1 MNDETGM
8 TPFSLLLKPV
18 SAACTLECSYCFYK
32 KTFGIYPGT
41 ANRMTG
47 STLEKVLQLYL
58 EMGFDISSLCFQG
71 GEPLLADVNFYY
83 LIPELFDRYAASGQ
97 TLELSF
103 QTNAVGITREWTRL
117 FSLLHALVGVS
128 LDGPRN
134 IHDAYRG
141 DGTFDAVMKGIDH
154 LRSDDI
160 PINILAMI
168 TDKSIG
174 NIDIMYDFFMERQF
188 KWLQFI
194 PCVEVDHLTKRLSAF
209 SITSEGFERFYS
221 SLFDRWFE
229 NGYPDVSI
237 RLFEDILLY
246 LVEGV
251 VGSCTH
257 KEMCDSHLVIEYNGD
272 VYPCDFFVDRKWKLG
287 NIHETPLSGLVRSPL
302 RNKFMHLKS
311 EYAAACSGCRY
322 YALCRGGCTKHYLY
336 SSICHVMPNHLCA
349 GYYRFLDYTYGR
361 FLELRDDILKRRNAQ

>member
-1 MNDETGM
+1 M
-8 TPFSLLLKPV
+8 
-18 SAACTLECSYCFYK
+18 
-32 KTFGIYPGT
+32 
-41 ANRMTG
+41 
-47 STLEKVLQLYL
+47 
-58 EMGFDISSLCFQG
+58 
-71 GEPLLADVNFYY
+71 
-83 LIPELFDRYAASGQ
+83 
-97 TLELSF
+97 
-103 QTNAVGITREWTRL
+103 
-117 FSLLHALVGVS
+117 
-128 LDGPRN
+128 
-134 IHDAYRG
+134 HDAYRG
-141 DGTFDAVMKGIDH
+141 NGTFNAVMKGIDL

-174 NIDIMYDFFMERQF
+174 NADMMYDFFMECQF

-194 PCVEVDHLTKRLSAF
+194 PCVEVDPLTNRLSAF
-209 SITSEGFERFYS
+209 SITGEGFERFYS

-251 VGSCTH
+251 PGSCTH
-257 KEMCDSHLVIEYNGD
+257 KEVCDSYLVVEHNGD

-287 NIHETPLSGLVRSPL
+287 NIHEASFSALLRSPL
-302 RNKFMHLKS
+302 RRKFAHLKS
-311 EYAAACSGCRY
+311 GYAAACSDCRY

-336 SSICHVMPNHLCA
+336 SSTYPAMPNHLCE

-361 FLELRDDILKRRNAQ
+361 FLELRDDILQRRNA